1 MAEMNC
7 AHDDCDCMVRDGKG
21 VDKEG
26 ETFCSTFCANIAP
39 VGSADECKCGHAECA

>member
-7 AHDDCDCMVRDGKG
+7 AHDDCDCMVQDGKG

-26 ETFCSTFCANIAP
+26 ETFCSTFCANVGPA
-39 VGSADECKCGHAECA
+39 GSADECKCGHAECA